1 MKLKLK
7 LKKNLKA
14 LRARLED
21 LKTKAISALCQVLK
35 VAANVA
41 KALVIIIGIVYLAAR
56 APEMHGQWLRS
67 YVGSRVYT
75 IRDNPK
81 SGGGTGFAIKAPSGA
96 TYILTND
103 HVCGVSK
110 DGQTVLV
117 QNDEGL
123 SMKRRI
129 LARADFTDLCLIE
142 GIPGVEGLSLGSEPM
157 IGQIVAAIG
166 HPALMPITLS
176 RGEIITATDIM
187 ILEGPISFIDQD
199 GKEQQVPANRGGIT
213 PEQCSLPKNRIMN
226 DILDFGFFQIK
237 VKLCVIVTKGAYRT
251 NMLIQPGNSGSPVVN
266 FWGNVVGVVF
276 AGDRQMWG
284 IDVSQPDVKEFLKNY

>member
-7 LKKNLKA
+7 LKKNLKV
-14 LRARLED
+14 LQEKLED
-21 LKTKAISALCQVLK
+21 LKAKIASALCGALRIT
-35 VAANVA
+35 ANVA

-75 IRDNPK
+75 IRDNPR

-110 DGQTVLV
+110 DKQTVLV
-117 QNDEGL
+117 ENDEGL
-123 SMKRRI
+123 SMRRRI

-157 IGQIVAAIG
+157 IGQIVAAVG

-187 ILEGPISFIDQD
+187 ILEGPISFINPE
-199 GKEQQVPANRGGIT
+199 GKEEQVPANRGGIT
-213 PEQCSLPKNRIMN
+213 PEQCSLRKHRQVMDVI
-226 DILDFGFFQIK
+226 DFGFFQIP
-237 VKLCVIVTKGAYRT
+237 VKLCVIVTEGAYRT
-251 NMLIQPGNSGSPVVN
+251 NMLIQPGNSGSPIVN

-284 IDVSQPDVKEFLKNY
+284 IDVSQRDVKEFLKNY